1 MIFKNKKIIIT
12 ISSLF
17 GVLLI
22 AGIILACFS
31 MYEVLI
37 CTLITF
43 PFGLVAIYSIDQS
56 TKGLVN
62 VNLLKAVSFTLLR
75 YLMMLLGI
83 LVPALIIHFTKQ
95 NDFYILISALIMT
108 VFYIST
114 VFVNDDNVTSSVD
127 GSQNE
132 QIKNDNVID
141 VEVIDSKEEK

>member
-62 VNLLKAVSFTLLR
+62 INLLKAVSFTLLR

-83 LVPALIIHFTKQ
+83 LIPALIIHFTKQ
-95 NDFYILISALIMT
+95 NDLYILISALIMT

-127 GSQNE
+127 VSQNE

>member
-1 MIFKNKKIIIT
+1 MIFKNKKILIT

-56 TKGLVN
+56 TKGIVN
-62 VNLLKAVSFTLLR
+62 INLLKAVSFTLLR

-95 NDFYILISALIMT
+95 NDFYILISAFIMT
-108 VFYIST
+108 VIYIST
-114 VFVNDDNVTSSVD
+114 VFVNGDITPVVDD
-127 GSQNE
+127 SQNE

-141 VEVIDSKEEK
+141 FEVIDSKEEK

>member
-127 GSQNE
+127 VSQNE

>member
-83 LVPALIIHFTKQ
+83 LIPALIIHFTKQ
-95 NDFYILISALIMT
+95 NDLYILISALIMT

-127 GSQNE
+127 VSQNE